1 MKIRAFVVEI
11 FAKQYWCFLTVNFS
25 YFPNYTP
32 SKPSEM
38 DNYLIIIDFFVNLI
52 SKCMYRMKKRTPVS
66 AYRLFASPSN
76 KQIVFVSF
84 YETPCSL
91 IYEKKYDTKH

>member
-1 MKIRAFVVEI
+1 
-11 FAKQYWCFLTVNFS
+11 
-25 YFPNYTP
+25 
-32 SKPSEM
+32 
-38 DNYLIIIDFFVNLI
+38 
-52 SKCMYRMKKRTPVS
+52 MYRMKKRTPVS

-91 IYEKKYDTKH
+91 IYEKSMIQNIDSQSDPHMTHAKLLKKNNHW